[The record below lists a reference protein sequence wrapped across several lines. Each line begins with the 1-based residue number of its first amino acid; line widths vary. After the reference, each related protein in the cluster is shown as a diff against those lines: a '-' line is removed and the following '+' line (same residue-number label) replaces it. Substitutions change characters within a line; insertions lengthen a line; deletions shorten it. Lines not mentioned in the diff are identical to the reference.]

1 MAGDGNG
8 NLRKLIIDIISGIR
22 HSILQIEFSF
32 AIGFNLGNQTTLK
45 WNCWTLPLL
54 VLVAGISHG
63 KYQWLATV
71 TYQCLATVAD
81 GISAWQILS
90 GVRLNSSSVMDSQ
103 MQDLVIKS
111 EVWHGSL
118 QIQRCSSIGIT
129 DPGSSL
135 IKYFIHSTI
144 SCVHWSDPHRL
155 LAPAQS
161 APKLGHF
168 SHQVPHGSGTVRQLA
183 ETGRDGLQS
192 DSASCLTVPGPW
204 GTCWTK
210 CPNFRALRARASKSG
225 GGYGCTGCTPYG
237 YALRCWGQT
246 IARMK
251 SLNG

>member
-1 MAGDGNG
+1 MNNFSGSQRSGIASVAGDGNG

-90 GVRLNSSSVMDSQ
+90 GVRLNSFSVMDSQ

-144 SCVHWSDPHRL
+144 SCVQWSDP
-155 LAPAQS
+155 LACWPL
-161 APKLGHF
+161 PK
-168 SHQVPHGSGTVRQLA
+168 VPRS
-183 ETGRDGLQS
+183 
-192 DSASCLTVPGPW
+192 W
-204 GTCWTK
+204 GTLATK
-210 CPNFRALRARASKSG
+210 CPMVRAPSGNLLRLAVMAYNRTLQAV
-225 GGYGCTGCTPYG
+225 
-237 YALRCWGQT
+237 
-246 IARMK
+246 
-251 SLNG
+251 